1 MRIILL
7 IMIFFI
13 CGGLLVIENHNL
25 ALYSSDNASRFG
37 GIYFNWIGHIISNSE
52 TITGDV
58 VDLKWL
64 PTNSTNSN
72 ISK

>member
-13 CGGLLVIENHNL
+13 CGGLLVIENNNL
-25 ALYSSDNASRFG
+25 ALYSSDNVSRFG
-37 GIYFNWIGHIISNSE
+37 GIYFSWIGQIISNSE